1 MNFPKRDELSM
12 RLKEGILLVVV
23 KVVLAQ
29 SDNVNFMQ
37 DFGQYLISFDPID
50 ISTGSFYE

>member
-1 MNFPKRDELSM
+1 M

-29 SDNVNFMQ
+29 SDNVNFIQ
-37 DFGQYLISFDPID
+37 DFGQYLISFDPIN